1 MCTER
6 CSERVCHDKEGSPCV
21 RVSVNGRP
29 YITLKSLF
37 LSTGTIDHWN
47 LNTKLV
53 SFSPH
58 RNIILAVAGTL
69 RHGLIPN
76 LLGEGVGARFN
87 CRDAVWWWLQCIQ
100 DY

>member
-6 CSERVCHDKEGSPCV
+6 CSERVCHDKEGSPCG

-87 CRDAVWWWLQCIQ
+87 CRDAVWWWVQIG
-100 DY
+100 